1 MDTQT
6 FLDAIARA
14 LVSPEETLLERLGE
28 LLLEAHAAEIE
39 RAKSTGQ
46 PDIQVPISATSLTE
60 SDA

>member
-6 FLDAIARA
+6 FLDGIARA

-46 PDIQVPISATSLTE
+46 PDIEVPMSATALTDTE
-60 SDA
+60 A